1 MQTFDDNQLAQFADY
16 INGSSNSLP
25 PSDLGRLAEDDEF
38 AMSVYDI
45 AEISSTAQKQLNKK
59 SSTKIISILAI
70 AAAAA
75 IAAFVFLPTDMLKDA
90 APSLQTSMS
99 TAAKTQSADNI
110 TAENGVAT
118 VTWTFNATDTDTLVI
133 YNENSQPIIKKAI
146 KGNSA
151 TVALPASASKFTYR
165 IERNSTD
172 VLKKGT
178 ISIKK

>member
-1 MQTFDDNQLAQFADY
+1 MQTFDNNQLAQFADY
-16 INGSSNSLP
+16 INGSSSHP
-25 PSDLGRLAEDDEF
+25 PHDLGRLAEDDEF
-38 AMSVYDI
+38 AMSVSDI
-45 AEISSTAQKQLNKK
+45 AEISSLAQKQLNK
-59 SSTKIISILAI
+59 SRTAKIISILAI

-75 IAAFVFLPTDMLKDA
+75 IAAFVFIPTDMIKDA
-90 APSLQTSMS
+90 APTLQASMT

-118 VTWTFNATDTDTLVI
+118 VTWSFEATDTDTLVI
-133 YNENSQPIIKKAI
+133 YDENSQPIIKKAI
-146 KGNSA
+146 KGSSA
-151 TVALPASASKFTYR
+151 TVALPASATKFTYR